1 MEDNAITYEQ
11 IVLNAYQTEHILMLE
26 MEESINNHG
35 ILHMTA
41 IIPEEAEEQYV
52 YDTTPMMPVTLS
64 YLDNDDSMKTL
75 YRGIVANIQVKCQGN
90 TYLMDLLVKGK
101 TYAMDIIKRSRSFQD
116 TSMTVHQLIREVMS
130 GYNNSDCII
139 EIPDEPIRKLVV
151 QYRETDWEFL
161 VRFSSRYGAVLI
173 PDVTSEKLSL
183 FVGVPKNSASY
194 TVSPYQY
201 SLVKQI
207 DEYLDIKENRWSDAL
222 EVDFTIFQFWDY
234 RIFRT
239 GDQIEL
245 NGINLIVQ
253 SVQRILSDGILK
265 NQYALQRKN
274 GLRGLELHN
283 EMIVG
288 ASVTGLVTDVSRDKV
303 KVQLEI
309 DELGK
314 TEYWFPYSTMS
325 ASPDGSGWYCMPE
338 KWDQVRVYFPT
349 NEESD
354 AYAVSA
360 VSGYEPQLGDTK
372 DLMANPNVKYLKTQA
387 DQLLQFAEDGIII
400 NSGSGQATIFL
411 GNSGELTVYGNTNV
425 NVTAKNTLSLI
436 SKGQLLIGAENSV
449 CIKKGEGTSI
459 TLDKEG
465 DIKMKGKKIYSN

>member
-1 MEDNAITYEQ
+1 M
-11 IVLNAYQTEHILMLE
+11 
-26 MEESINNHG
+26 
-35 ILHMTA
+35 
-41 IIPEEAEEQYV
+41 
-52 YDTTPMMPVTLS
+52 
-64 YLDNDDSMKTL
+64 
-75 YRGIVANIQVKCQGN
+75 
-90 TYLMDLLVKGK
+90 
-101 TYAMDIIKRSRSFQD
+101 
-116 TSMTVHQLIREVMS
+116 
-130 GYNNSDCII
+130 
-139 EIPDEPIRKLVV
+139 
-151 QYRETDWEFL
+151 
-161 VRFSSRYGAVLI
+161 
-173 PDVTSEKLSL
+173 
-183 FVGVPKNSASY
+183 
-194 TVSPYQY
+194 
-201 SLVKQI
+201 
-207 DEYLDIKENRWSDAL
+207 
-222 EVDFTIFQFWDY
+222 
-234 RIFRT
+234 
-239 GDQIEL
+239 
-245 NGINLIVQ
+245 
-253 SVQRILSDGILK
+253 
-265 NQYALQRKN
+265 
-274 GLRGLELHN
+274 ELHN

>member
-64 YLDNDDSMKTL
+64 YLDDNDSMKTL

-116 TSMTVHQLIREVMS
+116 ISMTVHQLIREVMS

-139 EIPDEPIRKLVV
+139 EIPDEPIGKLVV

>member
-64 YLDNDDSMKTL
+64 YLDDNDSMKTL

-116 TSMTVHQLIREVMS
+116 ISMTVHQLIREVMS

-139 EIPDEPIRKLVV
+139 EIPDEPIGKLVV

-449 CIKKGEGTSI
+449 CIKKGKGTSI